1 MAASPVDAISKAV
14 ERSKQLLFPF
24 KAEKWF
30 ALGFTVFIAQCGE
43 AREGGSFNLPTGLP
57 SGPSGSGGLGGGASP
72 AAEIQ
77 QLIEEAIR
85 ALQANLSLYV
95 VLAATGA
102 FLVLAIA
109 LFVNWFSSRA
119 KLMFVESVVWDR
131 VDVSAQWSRAAELGM
146 SLFKFRLALGL
157 IGGVLGLSAVAAA
170 VVAGLPDFR
179 TGELLGTRALI
190 AYAIFAGS
198 WLFIGLPL
206 AITSWLLEDFV
217 VPLMVV
223 RNQRVLEAW
232 RACRAEVIP
241 GNIGGIIVFY
251 LLRFV
256 LRFATL
262 IVISIIGCVTC
273 CLVYI
278 PYIGTV
284 MLLPI
289 WVFDRAYSLYYLEQL
304 GIPIFPAPEPAWVA
318 YDQWRFPR

>member
-30 ALGFTVFIAQCGE
+30 ALGFTVFMAQCGE
-43 AREGGSFNLPTGLP
+43 AREGGSFNVPSGFP
-57 SGPSGSGGLGGGASP
+57 SGPSGTGGGLGGGSP
-72 AAEIQ
+72 AAEVQ

-85 ALQANLSLYV
+85 ALQADLSLYV
-95 VLAATGA
+95 ALAVAGA
-102 FLVLAIA
+102 LLVLATA

-157 IGGVLGLSAVAAA
+157 IGGILGLSAVAAA

-179 TGELLGTRALI
+179 AGELLGTRALI

-198 WLFIGLPL
+198 SLFIGLPL
-206 AITSWLLEDFV
+206 AVTSWLLEDFV

-223 RNQRVLEAW
+223 RNLHVLDAW

-241 GNIGGIIVFY
+241 GNVGGIIVFY

-262 IVISIIGCVTC
+262 IIISIIGCVTC
-273 CLVYI
+273 CIVYI